1 MLLVC
6 LGNVSIML
14 VTGLTGGGGC
24 SQPYLSR
31 GGSVLICLY
40 TGLCSKSVQIIN
52 KVA

>member
-14 VTGLTGGGGC
+14 VTGLTGGGGGGG
-24 SQPYLSR
+24 